1 MKAESLSDK
10 AIVLAK
16 KQGYSADKHGRVFKP
31 NGKEIVGSKLK
42 TSDHLRI
49 TVYVDGLNK
58 RGYASILK
66 HRFIAYYFYGESVFC
81 YDLVRHKNDLG
92 SDNRLENLALGSFK
106 ENRAD
111 VPKEVISANA
121 KKHAY
126 KLIAR
131 SRKLSDE
138 DIIEIRKL
146 RSKTDMSYHKIADM
160 FNIST
165 MTAYRAANRQSWSN
179 L

>member
-1 MKAESLSDK
+1 MKMSLSDK

-16 KQGYSADKHGRVFKP
+16 KQGYTADRYGAVFRP
-31 NGKEIVGSKLK
+31 DGKELLGSKLN
-42 TSDHLRI
+42 TSDHLRV
-49 TVYVDGLNK
+49 TLYVQGLNS
-58 RGYASILK
+58 RGHASVLK
-66 HRFIAYYFYGESVFC
+66 HRFISYFFYGEEVFRH
-81 YDLVRHKNDLG
+81 DTVRHKNDLG

-111 VPKEVISANA
+111 IPKEIISANA

-126 KLIAR
+126 KLVER

-138 DIIEIRKL
+138 DVTEIRKL
-146 RSKTDMSYHKIADM
+146 RFENEMPYYKIADM
-160 FNIST
+160 FDIST
-165 MTAYRAANRQSWSN
+165 MTAYRAANHQSWRD